1 LLGAATDT
9 LTDLEVLP
17 PEPEQVSV
25 YDVVEPGAT
34 LVLPA
39 VDIVPDQPPD
49 ATQPVAPLAAQ
60 LSDELCPVLMLV
72 GLAVSETVGAGAV
85 TATLTELEALPPAP
99 VHVIVYDDV

>member
-49 ATQPVAPLAAQ
+49 ATQSVAPLADQ

-72 GLAVSETVGAGAV
+72 GLAVRETVGAV